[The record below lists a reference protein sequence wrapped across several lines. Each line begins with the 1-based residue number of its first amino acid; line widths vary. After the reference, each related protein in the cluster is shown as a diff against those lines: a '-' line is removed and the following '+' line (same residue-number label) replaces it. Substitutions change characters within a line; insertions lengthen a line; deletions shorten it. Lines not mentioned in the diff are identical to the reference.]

1 MPKPDSK
8 LDRVPPHLWALVV
21 IGLGV
26 VCLVVL
32 IFVGAMLPNPKDN
45 TDPVDGRSGMVL
57 YVDAAT
63 GCNYLSTPNRRSLTP
78 RLRAD
83 GTLWCDAPQQVR

>member
-1 MPKPDSK
+1 MRNQRGDARFYLLGSILLFCVAVSVAAAVFSVMSSLGKDS
-8 LDRVPPHLWALVV
+8 
-21 IGLGV
+21 
-26 VCLVVL
+26 
-32 IFVGAMLPNPKDN
+32 

-63 GCNYLSTPNRRSLTP
+63 GCNYLSSGRQYGITP

-83 GTLWCDAPQQVR
+83 GSIWCDLPAQRAQ